1 VARQAVTLELSMRLL
16 IYGFGPYRH
25 FQRNITEK
33 ILRQLPKRRSIK
45 KIVFPVKFHK
55 AQFTNVVEQ
64 FNPEVIVGMGQCS
77 RGRFLRIEQRAVNKK
92 RNGKREKGRAI
103 VAGGAGTLLT
113 NLKFDLGREAR
124 VSRNAGD
131 YVCNFSMYVML
142 DCLRRRRQ
150 TVPFGFI
157 HIPHGYNEKKA
168 TRLLAK
174 AINNLSRQTIRSKS
188 LILVGLS
195 L

>member
-1 VARQAVTLELSMRLL
+1 MPLQLSMRLL

-25 FQRNITEK
+25 FQYNITER
-33 ILRQLPKRRSIK
+33 ILRKLPNRRSIK
-45 KIVFPVKFHK
+45 KIVFPVRFHK
-55 AQFTNVVEQ
+55 TQFTDVIEE
-64 FNPEVIVGMGQCS
+64 FNPDVILGMGQCS
-77 RGRFLRIEQRAVNKK
+77 KGRLLRIEKRAVNKRK
-92 RNGKREKGRAI
+92 SEKREKARAI

-142 DCLRRRRQ
+142 DCLRRRRR
-150 TVPFGFI
+150 TIPFGFI
-157 HIPHGYNEKKA
+157 HIPHGYEEKKA

-174 AINNLSRQTIRSKS
+174 VINKLIGSRRSGRNS
-188 LILVGLS
+188 
-195 L
+195 